1 MDHPSA
7 SPRSTPPATS
17 PASTDAGSEPAAGST
32 TTTTA
37 PPLNPSRADKVLLQL
52 AESVELAARDL
63 YQSVLPSPTADTSSA
78 SSSSEPAG
86 SALGDY
92 EGLFTTLRENHEEYA
107 NSIAGLVGE
116 SAVPRSREV
125 YDKFAD
131 RFTTTDVTELAAA
144 AYDLESMLVATHP
157 EIIGELVG
165 LDGAD
170 ALAAAVIVEA
180 RQASALAAVAGKLAD
195 LDVMLVNS
203 AEPVSLAAAND
214 LLAAATATTEG

>member
-1 MDHPSA
+1 VDHPSA

-17 PASTDAGSEPAAGST
+17 PASTNAGSEPAAGST

-63 YQSVLPSPTADTSSA
+63 YQSVLPSPTADTSA

-116 SAVPRSREV
+116 SAVPRSRDV

-157 EIIGELVG
+157 EVIGELVG
-165 LDGAD
+165 TDGAD

-180 RQASALAAVAGKLAD
+180 RQASALAAVAGKLDD

-203 AEPVSLAAAND
+203 AEPVSLAAATD

>member
-1 MDHPSA
+1 MDNA
-7 SPRSTPPATS
+7 TAPPDTAPDS
-17 PASTDAGSEPAAGST
+17 SSGST
-32 TTTTA
+32 TA
-37 PPLNPSRADKVLLQL
+37 EGNPPESTSPIQPTEADVPLLSSSQ
-52 AESVELAARDL
+52 ELEFTIRDL
-63 YQSVLPSPTADTSSA
+63 YDAAVD
-78 SSSSEPAG
+78 AG
-86 SALGDY
+86 LIDDESTPV
-92 EGLFTTLRENHEEYA
+92 FVTMRENHEEYA

-131 RFTTTDVTELAAA
+131 RFTTTDITELAAA

-157 EIIGELVG
+157 EVIGELVG
-165 LDGAD
+165 TDGAD

-180 RQASALAAVAGKLAD
+180 RQASALAAVAGKLDD

-203 AEPVSLAAAND
+203 AEPVSLTAATD

>member
-17 PASTDAGSEPAAGST
+17 PASTNAGSEPAAGST

-63 YQSVLPSPTADTSSA
+63 YQSVLPSPTADTSS

-157 EIIGELVG
+157 EVIGELVG
-165 LDGAD
+165 TDGAD

-180 RQASALAAVAGKLAD
+180 RQASALAAVAGKLDD

-203 AEPVSLAAAND
+203 AEPVSLAAATD

>member
-17 PASTDAGSEPAAGST
+17 PASTNAGSEPAAGST
-32 TTTTA
+32 TTTSA
-37 PPLNPSRADKVLLQL
+37 PPLNPSPADKVLLQL

-63 YQSVLPSPTADTSSA
+63 YQSVLPSPTADTSA
-78 SSSSEPAG
+78 SSEPAG
-86 SALGDY
+86 SPLGDY

-157 EIIGELVG
+157 EVIGELVG
-165 LDGAD
+165 TDGAD

-180 RQASALAAVAGKLAD
+180 RQASALAAVAGKLDD

-203 AEPVSLAAAND
+203 AEPVSLAAATD

>member
-1 MDHPSA
+1 M
-7 SPRSTPPATS
+7 
-17 PASTDAGSEPAAGST
+17 
-32 TTTTA
+32 
-37 PPLNPSRADKVLLQL
+37 
-52 AESVELAARDL
+52 
-63 YQSVLPSPTADTSSA
+63 
-78 SSSSEPAG
+78 
-86 SALGDY
+86 GDY

-157 EIIGELVG
+157 EVIGELVG

-180 RQASALAAVAGKLAD
+180 RQASALAAVAGKLDD

-203 AEPVSLAAAND
+203 AEPVSLAAATD

>member
-63 YQSVLPSPTADTSSA
+63 YQSVLPSPTADTSS
-78 SSSSEPAG
+78 SSEPAG
-86 SALGDY
+86 SPLGDY
-92 EGLFTTLRENHEEYA
+92 EGLFSTLRENHEEYA

-157 EIIGELVG
+157 EVIGELVG
-165 LDGAD
+165 TDGAD

-180 RQASALAAVAGKLAD
+180 RQASALAAVAGKLDD

-203 AEPVSLAAAND
+203 AEPVSLAAATD

>member
-1 MDHPSA
+1 M
-7 SPRSTPPATS
+7 
-17 PASTDAGSEPAAGST
+17 
-32 TTTTA
+32 
-37 PPLNPSRADKVLLQL
+37 
-52 AESVELAARDL
+52 
-63 YQSVLPSPTADTSSA
+63 
-78 SSSSEPAG
+78 
-86 SALGDY
+86 
-92 EGLFTTLRENHEEYA
+92 RENHEEYA

-157 EIIGELVG
+157 EVIGELVG
-165 LDGAD
+165 TDGAD

-180 RQASALAAVAGKLAD
+180 RQASALAAVAGKLDD

-203 AEPVSLAAAND
+203 AEPVSLAAATD

>member
-1 MDHPSA
+1 VDHPSA
-7 SPRSTPPATS
+7 SPRSTPPTTS
-17 PASTDAGSEPAAGST
+17 PASTNAGSEPAAGST

-63 YQSVLPSPTADTSSA
+63 YQSVLPEPDVDTTSSV
-78 SSSSEPAG
+78 PAG
-86 SALGDY
+86 SPLGDY

-107 NSIAGLVGE
+107 NSIAGLVGQ

-125 YDKFAD
+125 YDQFAD

-157 EIIGELVG
+157 EVIGMLVG
-165 LDGAD
+165 LDGAE

-180 RQASALAAVAGKLAD
+180 RQASALAAVAGKLDD
-195 LDVMLVNS
+195 LDIMLVNS
-203 AEPVSLAAAND
+203 AEPVSLAANTE
-214 LLAAATATTEG
+214 LLGAATATTEG